1 MARPQKI
8 ILDDHD
14 WQLPEHKIEEL
25 APKANDFC
33 IVIPVLNE
41 GERLARQLA
50 RMRGFCG
57 ECDIVIADGNST
69 DGCAA
74 AERMRALEVRAILR
88 LIGARG
94 MSTGMRMAYAYAL
107 RQGYLGII
115 HMDGNDKDGVEAIP
129 KYVRLLRSGADC
141 VLGSR
146 YLPGGLAVNTPWLRD
161 GAIRLVHAPLI
172 SLAAGRRM
180 TDTTNSFRGFSRR
193 YLLDP
198 RVQPF
203 RHIFVSYNL
212 PYYLAVRAARL
223 GYQVKEV
230 PVARVYPTGE
240 PTPTKIRG
248 MKAYFGIMTELL
260 NTLIGAYNPR

>member
-1 MARPQKI
+1 M
-8 ILDDHD
+8 LDDHD

-25 APKANDFC
+25 SPKAKDFC
-33 IVIPVLNE
+33 IVIPVRNE

-50 RMRGFCG
+50 RMKQFCR
-57 ECDIVIADGNST
+57 ECDVVIADGNST
-69 DGCAA
+69 DGCTVT
-74 AERMRALEVRAILR
+74 ERMRRLEVRTILR
-88 LIGARG
+88 LLETGG
-94 MSTGMRMAYAYAL
+94 MSTSMRMAYAYAL

-115 HMDGNDKDGVEAIP
+115 QIDGNDKDGIEAVP
-129 KYVRLLRSGADC
+129 EYVRLLRGGTDC

-146 YLPGGLAVNTPWLRD
+146 YLSGGSAVNTPWIRD
-161 GAIRLVHAPLI
+161 VAIRLMHAPLI
-172 SLAAGRRM
+172 SRAAGRRM

-223 GYQVKEV
+223 GYQVEEV
-230 PVARVYPTGE
+230 PVVRVYPIGE
-240 PTPTKIRG
+240 PAPTKIRG
-248 MKAYFGIMTELL
+248 MKAYFGIMAELL
-260 NTLIGAYNPR
+260 NTLIGTYNPR